1 MNEAVKSFIDNKAAD
16 MRETLRTLALIPAPS
31 GMERERARF
40 CADFL
45 RNAGAAEVRRDRV
58 GNLICPLRP
67 GRSGKWIVFSAH
79 MDTVFPLETPLSIKE
94 EGDRWVC
101 PGIGDDTASLVVL
114 LYAVRFILEN
124 ATEETEHGILLL
136 ATMGEEI
143 GSVGAKAFTD
153 DFGAENMAFFYSFDG
168 NFRSIYPNVVNREM
182 YRIHVNTPGG
192 HALGAYGSP
201 NAIEELAKL
210 LQAVCGQCREY
221 VASIHEG
228 RNAFNVNT
236 VSGGTGNNIA
246 DHAVA
251 EMQFRSNR
259 PERVETMVSFVKQYV
274 QTHGTDKIRFT
285 VEPYGDEAF
294 WNTVPDGCIAEYGQK
309 HLKLVQ
315 SLGVDAH
322 LSLSATDCRYPMH
335 KGVPSLCMGMALAY
349 DPHTLR
355 DSVVPGSL
363 PKGLEILL
371 AIFEMNGLI

>member
-1 MNEAVKSFIDNKAAD
+1 M
-16 MRETLRTLALIPAPS
+16 
-31 GMERERARF
+31 
-40 CADFL
+40 
-45 RNAGAAEVRRDRV
+45 
-58 GNLICPLRP
+58 
-67 GRSGKWIVFSAH
+67 
-79 MDTVFPLETPLSIKE
+79 
-94 EGDRWVC
+94 
-101 PGIGDDTASLVVL
+101 
-114 LYAVRFILEN
+114 
-124 ATEETEHGILLL
+124 
-136 ATMGEEI
+136 
-143 GSVGAKAFTD
+143 
-153 DFGAENMAFFYSFDG
+153 
-168 NFRSIYPNVVNREM
+168 
-182 YRIHVNTPGG
+182 
-192 HALGAYGSP
+192 
-201 NAIEELAKL
+201 
-210 LQAVCGQCREY
+210 
-221 VASIHEG
+221 ASIHEG

-236 VSGGTGNNIA
+236 VSGVTGNNIA

-285 VEPYGDEAF
+285 VKPYGDEAF